1 MVFRSS
7 ILKFLLIV
15 FAVTNVNSSVVAQ
28 NISATAS
35 RASELLV
42 DVQWLAD
49 NVDTETVRLIS
60 LGQTKQEYRKG
71 HIPNA
76 VFVDWKTQI
85 SDPSRKDL
93 FNLPPQKNVEAL
105 LSSLGVT
112 PEMTVVISDNRS
124 NRISTR
130 LFWTLKVYGHGKIRI
145 LDGGLQAWQRA
156 GKKLTTAIIPL
167 ATTDYKFIPQN
178 KEAAAANFADTPSV
192 RDSMDQGII
201 LIDGR
206 PQPQFTGAE
215 PGIAFHTNKP
225 HKRVGHIK
233 SAINVP
239 WKANFTKDGK
249 FKSVQEL
256 RALYTQAGVT
266 SDQKIVTYC
275 NEGLHA
281 APAWFVL
288 KELLGFP
295 NVKLYDD
302 SMGVWA
308 NRFDTPMEQTD
319 SRLDEKQ
326 NGS

>member
-1 MVFRSS
+1 MDFRISIFRFLSIFFAIASGGSS
-7 ILKFLLIV
+7 
-15 FAVTNVNSSVVAQ
+15 AVAQ
-28 NISATAS
+28 EIAATESGA
-35 RASELLV
+35 ANLLV
-42 DVQWLAD
+42 DAKWLSENNNA
-49 NVDTETVRLIS
+49 ETVRLIS
-60 LGQTKQEYRKG
+60 LGQTKQEYLKA

-76 VFVDWKTQI
+76 LFVDWKTQI
-85 SDPSRKDL
+85 SDPSRSDL
-93 FNLPPQKNVEAL
+93 FNLPPQKNVEDL
-105 LSSLGVT
+105 LSSWGVT
-112 PEMTVVISDNRS
+112 PEMVVVVSDNRS

-130 LFWTLKVYGHGKIRI
+130 LFWTLKVHGHERIKI

-156 GKKLTTAIIPL
+156 GNELTTSIISVVP
-167 ATTDYKFIPQN
+167 TDYQFASPSKN
-178 KEAAAANFADTPSV
+178 VTAANFVDTPTV
-192 RDSMDQGII
+192 RGAIGAGAT

-206 PQPQFTGAE
+206 PQPQYTGAE

-249 FKSVQEL
+249 FKSVEDL
-256 RALYTQAGVT
+256 RAIYAEAGVT
-266 SDQKIVTYC
+266 SDQQIITYC

-308 NRFDTPMEQTD
+308 NRYDTPMEQTEPL
-319 SRLDEKQ
+319 LD
-326 NGS
+326 

>member
-1 MVFRSS
+1 MIFISSLFR
-7 ILKFLLIV
+7 FLLIV
-15 FAVTNVNSSVVAQ
+15 FAIASVGSPTIAQ
-28 NISATAS
+28 DAAATAS

-42 DVQWLAD
+42 NVRWLSENNDA
-49 NVDTETVRLIS
+49 EKVRLIS
-60 LGQTKQEYRKG
+60 LGQTENEFRKG

-76 VFVDWKTQI
+76 LFVDWKTQI
-85 SDPSRKDL
+85 SDPSHTDL
-93 FNLPPQKNVEAL
+93 FNLPPQKNVEDL
-105 LSSLGVT
+105 LSSWGVT
-112 PEMTVVISDNRS
+112 PKMTVVISDNRS

-130 LFWTLKVYGHGKIRI
+130 LFWTLKVHGHQKIKI
-145 LDGGLQAWQRA
+145 LDGGLQAWQRS
-156 GKKLTTAIIPL
+156 GKQLTTSVISVVPTAYKL
-167 ATTDYKFIPQN
+167 ALQRKKT
-178 KEAAAANFADTPSV
+178 AAANIVDTPTVSKSIGTDV
-192 RDSMDQGII
+192 V

-206 PQPQFTGAE
+206 PKPQYTGAQL
-215 PGIAFHTNKP
+215 GIAFHTNKP

-249 FKSVQEL
+249 FKSVEEL
-256 RALYTQAGVT
+256 RAVYAEAGVT
-266 SDQKIVTYC
+266 SDQQIITYC

-308 NRFDTPMEQTD
+308 NRFDTPMEQTEPL
-319 SRLDEKQ
+319 LD
-326 NGS
+326 